1 MMDEHTKQ
9 ALRTAVAYALF
20 AGLSMPLA
28 DALLHGLVGNSVL
41 RIRLIAWKDWTFVLV
56 TASLVFFLARRT
68 LRAYSRLLGELQ
80 RSELRFRTIF
90 DGVGDGIFLC
100 DPRTAA
106 FIDANETMERMLGYT
121 RKEMARLTF
130 ADVSA
135 DAGPAMTR
143 RLRALLAGV
152 QQGQAPLFEWHA
164 KRRDGSLF
172 WVEIGVQ
179 QGIIEGRPH
188 VMALVRDITQRREV
202 EEALRDSESRYR
214 ELFYANP
221 HPMWAYDTET
231 LRFLAVNDAAVRHY
245 GYTREEFL
253 AMSIEDIRPAE
264 DVPALLENVRAV
276 TSGIDEAGVWR
287 HRLKNGSLIDVEIV
301 SHVLAFDGHR
311 AEVVLAN
318 DVTEQ
323 RRVEAEIRRLN
334 AELEARVARRT
345 AQLESVNKELD
356 AFAYSV
362 SHDLKA
368 PLRRIDGYSRI
379 LAEDH
384 ADKLDEAAQGVLQH
398 IHDGIAHMHRLIQ
411 DMLAYSRMERRTVE
425 CDVLAVDD
433 LVRTV
438 AAEREQEAQDKG
450 ASIAVAVPPLH
461 VQADREGLAI
471 VMRNLIGNALKF
483 SRDADPPTIE
493 IGGEARNGNA
503 VVWVRDNGIGF
514 DMQYHDRIFDMFQR
528 LERVEDYGGT
538 GVGLALVRKAV
549 QRMGG
554 RVWAVSEPG
563 QGATFY
569 VELPSG
575 KPAATLAAA
584 VATVAAATPPSAT
597 APASDDLFDPEREL
611 R

>member
-1 MMDEHTKQ
+1 MMDAYNKQ
-9 ALRTAVAYALF
+9 AFRAATAYALF

-28 DALLHGLVGNSVL
+28 DAFLHGVIANPDL
-41 RIRLIAWKDWTFVLV
+41 RIRLIAYKDWAFVLV
-56 TASLVFFLARRT
+56 TAALVYSLARRT
-68 LRAYSRLLGELQ
+68 LRAYARLLGELQ

-106 FIDANETMERMLGYT
+106 FIDANERLERMLGYS
-121 RKEMARLTF
+121 RNEMSGLSF

-135 DAGPAMTR
+135 HATPAIMR
-143 RLRALLAGV
+143 QLKALLGSV
-152 QQGQAPLFEWHA
+152 QRGETPLFEWHA

-188 VMALVRDITQRREV
+188 VMALVRDITGRKKV
-202 EEALRDSESRYR
+202 EEALRNSETHYR

-231 LRFLAVNDAAVRHY
+231 LRFLAVNDAAVCHY

-253 AMSIEDIRPAE
+253 AMTIKDIRPPE
-264 DVPALLENVRAV
+264 DVPALLTKVESL
-276 TSGIDEAGVWR
+276 TTGIDEAGIWR
-287 HRLKNGSLIDVEIV
+287 HRLKNGETIDVEVV
-301 SHVLAFDGHR
+301 SHVLDFDGHR

-323 RRVEAEIRRLN
+323 RRVDMEIRRLN
-334 AELEARVARRT
+334 AQLEARVAERT
-345 AQLESVNKELD
+345 AQLEVLNKELD
-356 AFAYSV
+356 SFAYSV

-368 PLRRIDGYSRI
+368 PLRRIDGYSRV
-379 LAEDH
+379 LAEDYSDQLSDQ
-384 ADKLDEAAQGVLQH
+384 AREILER
-398 IHDGIAHMHRLIQ
+398 IHDGIAQMHQLIQ
-411 DMLAYSRMERRTVE
+411 DMLAYSRMERRPLE
-425 CDVLAVDD
+425 RDLLAVDN
-433 LVRTV
+433 LVRTL
-438 AAEREQEAQDKG
+438 ASEREQEVQEKG
-450 ASIAVAVPPLH
+450 AVLDIDVPPIQ
-461 VQADREGLAI
+461 VRADPEGLSM

-483 SRDADPPTIE
+483 SSRATPPTVHVGAE
-493 IGGEARNGNA
+493 TRNGNA
-503 VVWVRDNGIGF
+503 VMWVRDNGIGF

-554 RVWAVSEPG
+554 RVWAESERG
-563 QGATFY
+563 QGATFF
-569 VELPSG
+569 VELP
-575 KPAATLAAA
+575 
-584 VATVAAATPPSAT
+584 
-597 APASDDLFDPEREL
+597 R
-611 R
+611 